1 MFYSNEY
8 MISVETESTV
18 PMQDL
23 RDALQQACDAGAE
36 FQFRILATQAPS
48 FIVLFWRDASEDE
61 EYIAKR
67 MTAQDEEAL
76 ATAAFQQLADEL
88 REPGIDM
95 LADLVQQ
102 LAEGRAEFIHFG
114 SLDEVKPMPEEEGS
128 APDTSGATTRSG
140 DGKDRGHGQVIEYT
154 QETMLDAAYLM
165 QGYRSKH
172 GSSLQTIGES
182 SELDTVAELVGWAP
196 KLNDIY
202 SQLARL
208 DIYPTGVFAYE
219 IAEELGAAIGDMVK
233 AAGVWPEDKEIW
245 TAALPLFI
253 SCYRH
258 EDMLTD
264 VQCKF
269 DFTLERATG
278 LKPAHYSDESG
289 PHAEDKAAEAAPSST
304 TACRSDD
311 VPVTEGLVAVV
322 AVIQQAAVL
331 YRSESSLAEHFKL
344 QSPPDWISR
353 CETLFYSVYAEQAKA
368 AGLKLNTITF
378 EAIAYKLIPEKVLN
392 TNFEELPKK
401 WVFNPYTGW
410 QEVNAGS

>member
-36 FQFRILATQAPS
+36 FQFRILTTQAPS

-67 MTAQDEEAL
+67 MTAADEESL

-88 REPGIDM
+88 AEPGIDM

-102 LAEGRAEFIHFG
+102 LAEGRAEFIQFG
-114 SLDEVKPMPEEEGS
+114 SLDEVKPSPEEEG
-128 APDTSGATTRSG
+128 AVPDTSGVTSRSG
-140 DGKDRGHGQVIEYT
+140 DGQDRGRDQAITFT
-154 QETMLDAAYLM
+154 QETIVDAAYLM

-172 GSSLQTIGES
+172 GTGLQISDPSS
-182 SELDTVAELVGWAP
+182 SELDTVTGLVAWAP

-219 IAEELGAAIGDMVK
+219 VAEELGAAIGDMVK
-233 AAGVWPEDKEIW
+233 ATGVWPEDQEIW
-245 TAALPLFI
+245 AVALPLFRA
-253 SCYRH
+253 CYCH

-264 VQCKF
+264 VQLKF
-269 DFTLERATG
+269 DFTLQRASGIKTV
-278 LKPAHYSDESG
+278 SDADKSG
-289 PHAEDKAAEAAPSST
+289 PHAEHKAAESGPSFPSLGKINPANNLRFLEGPEVLKNVKNMANGHT
-304 TACRSDD
+304 GGLYMVVVRSLGVSMESIMVELRGIALAHGFDAKGD
-311 VPVTEGLVAVV
+311 ITIGDWQPHGADAVTNAVWFH
-322 AVIQQAAVL
+322 
-331 YRSESSLAEHFKL
+331 EHL
-344 QSPPDWISR
+344 G
-353 CETLFYSVYAEQAKA
+353 AK
-368 AGLKLNTITF
+368 
-378 EAIAYKLIPEKVLN
+378 V
-392 TNFEELPKK
+392 
-401 WVFNPYTGW
+401 
-410 QEVNAGS
+410 